1 MKKRTTTIVAMAV
14 LAVMAIA
21 ALSYHLAARG
31 KHASAETEEAFASA
45 NRAVTEENYTEAI
58 AGFSSLI
65 ESGQHGAA
73 TYYNLALAHHRAGN
87 FGDAIVNYERAASL
101 DPRATDIR
109 ANLGR
114 ARKDSATV
122 EAPAPTREKLAKSLS
137 TNGWNAMAASGFFA
151 LGLLAVGRTTRLLD
165 WPKNAMRSAVAIA
178 IAALAI
184 PLAALVV
191 QHEANADRAI
201 VTGAD
206 TSLRV
211 SPFDLAKPVTSLAP
225 GKAVRI
231 LPEQHGD
238 YHLAQLETGQKGW
251 VKRTE
256 FGFPNITAK

>member
-1 MKKRTTTIVAMAV
+1 MNKKITTIIT

-31 KHASAETEEAFASA
+31 KHASADTEEAFASA
-45 NRAVTEENYTEAI
+45 NRAVTEENYAEAI
-58 AGFSSLI
+58 VGFASLI
-65 ESGQHGAA
+65 ESGQHSAA
-73 TYYNLALAHHRAGN
+73 TYHNLALAHHRAGN

-101 DPRATDIR
+101 DPRAADLR
-109 ANLGR
+109 ANLER

-122 EAPAPTREKLAKSLS
+122 EAPAPTHEKLARSFS
-137 TNGWNAMAASGFFA
+137 TNGWSVMAASGFFA

-165 WPKNAMRSAVAIA
+165 WPKSAMRSAAAIA
-178 IAALAI
+178 IAAVAI
-184 PLAALVV
+184 PVAALVI
-191 QHEANADRAI
+191 QHEASAGRAI

-251 VKRTE
+251 VKRSE

>member
-1 MKKRTTTIVAMAV
+1 MNHKVTTFIT
-14 LAVMAIA
+14 LAVMAIV

-31 KHASAETEEAFASA
+31 KDASADTEETFASA
-45 NRAVTEENYTEAI
+45 NRAVAEENYAEAI
-58 AGFSSLI
+58 AGFASLI
-65 ESGQHGAA
+65 ESGQHCAA
-73 TYYNLALAHHRAGN
+73 TYHNLALAHHRAGN
-87 FGDAIVNYERAASL
+87 FGDAILNYERAASL
-101 DPRATDIR
+101 DPRAADIHV
-109 ANLGR
+109 NLER

-122 EAPAPTREKLAKSLS
+122 EAPAPTHEKLANSLS
-137 TNGWNAMAASGFFA
+137 TNGWSVMAASGFFA
-151 LGLLAVGRTTRLLD
+151 LGLLAVGRTTRLLERE
-165 WPKNAMRSAVAIA
+165 WPKNTMRCAVAIA
-178 IAALAI
+178 ITAVAI

-191 QHEANADRAI
+191 QHEANANRAI

>member
-1 MKKRTTTIVAMAV
+1 MNHKVTTFIT
-14 LAVMAIA
+14 LAVMAIV

-31 KHASAETEEAFASA
+31 KDASADTEETFASA
-45 NRAVTEENYTEAI
+45 NRAVAEENYAEAI
-58 AGFSSLI
+58 AGFASLI
-65 ESGQHGAA
+65 ESGQHSAA
-73 TYYNLALAHHRAGN
+73 TYHNLALAHHRAGN
-87 FGDAIVNYERAASL
+87 FGDAILNYERAASL
-101 DPRATDIR
+101 DPRAADIH
-109 ANLGR
+109 ANLER

-122 EAPAPTREKLAKSLS
+122 EAPAPTHEKLAKSLS
-137 TNGWNAMAASGFFA
+137 TNGWSVMAASGFFA

-191 QHEANADRAI
+191 QHEGNADRAI

-211 SPFDLAKPVTSLAP
+211 SPFDLAKSVTSLAP
-225 GKAVRI
+225 GKAVSI

-251 VKRTE
+251 VKRTDV
-256 FGFPNITAK
+256 